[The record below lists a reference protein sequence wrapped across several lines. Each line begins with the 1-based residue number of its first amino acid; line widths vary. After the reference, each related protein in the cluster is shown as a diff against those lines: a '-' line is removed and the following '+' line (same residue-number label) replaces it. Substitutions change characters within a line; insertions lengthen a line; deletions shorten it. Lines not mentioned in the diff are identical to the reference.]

1 VAKILSYLI
10 ISAVPKPPSDYKV
23 LLVED
28 HPLNVE
34 LVRDLLEAE
43 GLVVLHSNTA
53 EEALAIAGHEQPDLM
68 LIDLALPGMDG
79 LEATRLL
86 KEDPATRGICVVVLT
101 ARAMKGD
108 REMAMAK
115 GCDAY
120 MTKPLDTRTF
130 TREILTL
137 LRARGAPRRRQ
148 RSAGPDGASGP
159 RGE

>member
-1 VAKILSYLI
+1 MS
-10 ISAVPKPPSDYKV
+10 SAPQLPTDYRV

-43 GLVVLHSNTA
+43 GIVMLHSDTA

-86 KEDPATRGICVVVLT
+86 KEDPATRGICIVVLT

-108 REMAMAK
+108 REAALAK

-130 TREILTL
+130 TRDILAL
-137 LRARGAPRRRQ
+137 LRARGLPGRHA
-148 RSAGPDGASGP
+148 RSAGSG
-159 RGE
+159 RKSDKGE

>member
-1 VAKILSYLI
+1 MSFTVHPA
-10 ISAVPKPPSDYKV
+10 SDYKV

-34 LVRDLLEAE
+34 LVRDLLESE
-43 GLVVLHSNTA
+43 GIAMLHSGTA
-53 EEALAIAGHEQPDLM
+53 EEALAMAGQEHPDLM

-86 KEDPATRGICVVVLT
+86 KADPATRSICVVVLT

-108 REMAMAK
+108 REAAMAK

-130 TREILTL
+130 TTEILTL
-137 LRARGAPRRRQ
+137 LRAR
-148 RSAGPDGASGP
+148 DGADPHDDEDGV
-159 RGE
+159 GG